1 MEKVLIL
8 LVIIIDLKISWCRIT
23 LGISAAMIVIYL
35 GKKKKKKHISSFQV
49 YITVWGRMFD
59 YW

>member
-8 LVIIIDLKISWCRIT
+8 LVIITDLKMSWCSIT
-23 LGISAAMIVIYL
+23 VGISAAMIVIYL
-35 GKKKKKKHISSFQV
+35 AKKKNKHISSFQV

>member
-8 LVIIIDLKISWCRIT
+8 LVIITDLKMSWCSIT
-23 LGISAAMIVIYL
+23 VGISVAMIVIYL
-35 GKKKKKKHISSFQV
+35 AKKTNKHISSFQV